1 MEKNEKK
8 IHQAL
13 DSRKWNYIKKIAGDS
28 MLTASPEILLLL
40 RNQLVFFLL
49 NDDYC
54 LDDYHLSNRFY
65 LQVVQLFPFE
75 TFEIP

>member
-13 DSRKWNYIKKIAGDS
+13 GSRKWNYIQKIADDS
-28 MLTASPEILLLL
+28 MLTTSPEILLLL

-54 LDDYHLSNRFY
+54 LDDYHLWIRFH
-65 LQVVQLFPFE
+65 LQAVQLFSFE